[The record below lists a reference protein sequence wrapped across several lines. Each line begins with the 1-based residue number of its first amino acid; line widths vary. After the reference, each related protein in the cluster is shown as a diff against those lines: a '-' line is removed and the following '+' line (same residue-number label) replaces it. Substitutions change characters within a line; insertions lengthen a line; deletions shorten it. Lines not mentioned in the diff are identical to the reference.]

1 MFNMSSRVTFNLIE
15 SVLFAI
21 FLHEVLKKKFEME
34 IFQVVIIISLLIFV
48 IIIEMIKKRID

>member
-1 MFNMSSRVTFNLIE
+1 MSSRVTFNLIE